1 MHARESEKM
10 KTVDCRKQ
18 QCPYPV
24 VEARKLMLSTPG
36 STLTVLV
43 GDDIARENVSRL
55 AAHQGYAVR
64 SQDIDGGFALTLK
77 PSAPAAQTVATAP
90 AIGKTVAFIGSDVMG
105 AGSDEL
111 GRLLLRNFLFTM
123 SEQDTVPDLL
133 LFVNAGV
140 KLTTSDS
147 EVLEALERLANKG
160 ADIASCG
167 LCLDYFHLKEQLAA
181 GRVTNML
188 EILEAMQQAGRLIRP

>member
-1 MHARESEKM
+1 MQ
-10 KTVDCRKQ
+10 TVDCRKQ

-24 VEARKLMLSTPG
+24 VQARKLMLASPG
-36 STLTVLV
+36 EVLTVLV
-43 GDDIARENVSRL
+43 GDETARENVSRL
-55 AAHQGYAVR
+55 AAHQGYQVR
-64 SQDIDGGFALTLK
+64 EEAIDAGFALTLQ
-77 PSAPAAQTVATAP
+77 PSAPAAQAVAAAP
-90 AIGKTVAFIGSDVMG
+90 AVGKTVAFIGSDVMG
-105 AGSDEL
+105 GGSDEL

-123 SEQDTVPDLL
+123 SEQETIPDLL

-140 KLTTSDS
+140 KLTASGS
-147 EVLEALERLANKG
+147 EVLEALDRLANKG

-167 LCLDYFHLKEQLAA
+167 LCLDYFHLKDHLAA

>member
-1 MHARESEKM
+1 M
-10 KTVDCRKQ
+10 KTIDCRKQ

-24 VEARKLMLSTPG
+24 VEARKLMLSAPG
-36 STLTVLV
+36 VVLTVLV
-43 GDDIARENVSRL
+43 GDDTARENVSRL
-55 AAHQGYAVR
+55 AAHQGYEVR
-64 SQDIDGGFALTLK
+64 QEEIDGGFALTLQ
-77 PSAPAAQTVATAP
+77 PGTAIAPTIAPAAAT
-90 AIGKTVAFIGSDVMG
+90 GKTVVFIGSDIMG

-123 SEQDTVPDLL
+123 SEQNTVPDLL
-133 LFVNAGV
+133 LFVNTGV
-140 KLTTSDS
+140 KLTVSGS

-160 ADIASCG
+160 SDIASCG
-167 LCLDYFHLKEQLAA
+167 LCLDYFHLKDHLAA

>member
-1 MHARESEKM
+1 M
-10 KTVDCRKQ
+10 KTIDCRKQ

-24 VEARKLMLSTPG
+24 VEARKLMLSIPG
-36 STLTVLV
+36 SPLTVLV
-43 GDDIARENVSRL
+43 GDDAARENVSRL
-55 AAHQGYAVR
+55 AAHQGYEVR
-64 SQDIDGGFALTLK
+64 QQAIDGGFALTLE
-77 PSAPAAQTVATAP
+77 PAAPAAPPIATAP
-90 AIGKTVAFIGSDVMG
+90 VTGRTVAFIGADVMG

-111 GRLLLRNFLFTM
+111 GRLLLRNFIFTM
-123 SEQDTVPDLL
+123 SEQETVPDLL

-140 KLTTSDS
+140 KLTTSGS
-147 EVLEALERLANKG
+147 EVLEALERLACKG

-167 LCLDYFHLKEQLAA
+167 LCLDYFHLKDQLAA

>member
-1 MHARESEKM
+1 M
-10 KTVDCRKQ
+10 KTIDCRKQ

-36 STLTVLV
+36 VALTVLV
-43 GDDIARENVSRL
+43 GDDTARENVSRL
-55 AAHQGYAVR
+55 AAHQGYAAR
-64 SQDIDGGFALTLK
+64 TEAIDGGYALTLE
-77 PSAPAAQTVATAP
+77 PGASTAQPMATAP
-90 AIGKTVAFIGSDVMG
+90 AAGKTVAFIGSDVMG

-111 GRLLLRNFLFTM
+111 GRLLLRNFIFTM
-123 SEQDTVPDLL
+123 SEQETVPDLL

-140 KLTTSDS
+140 KLTTSGS
-147 EVLEALERLANKG
+147 EVLEALERLACKG

-167 LCLDYFHLKEQLAA
+167 LCLDFFHLKDQLAA

-188 EILEAMQQAGRLIRP
+188 EILEAMQQTGRLIRP

>member
-1 MHARESEKM
+1 M
-10 KTVDCRKQ
+10 KTIDCRKQ

-24 VEARKLMLSTPG
+24 VEARKLMLAHPG
-36 STLTVLV
+36 ETLTVLV
-43 GDDIARENVSRL
+43 GDEAAQENVTRL
-55 AAHQGYAVR
+55 ATHQGYATR
-64 SQDIDGGFALTLK
+64 SEIIAGGFSLHLQ
-77 PSAPAAQTVATAP
+77 PGVATAP
-90 AIGKTVAFIGSDVMG
+90 TAAATAAPGKTVAFIGSDVMG

-123 SEQDTVPDLL
+123 SEQETVPDLL

-140 KLTTSDS
+140 KLTSNGS
-147 EVLEALERLANKG
+147 EVLEALERLACKG

-167 LCLDYFHLKEQLAA
+167 LCLDYFHLKDQLAA

-188 EILEAMQQAGRLIRP
+188 EILEAMQQAGRLLRP